1 MIGHTTSLS
10 KFKTEIIPSIFS
22 DHNSMKLE
30 IKNTNKVGKFTNME
44 TKQYIPEQAM
54 CWKSIYKKRNKN
66 ILKQME
72 MHKLKPME
80 CFKSSPEKEVY
91 SNKCLHLKKKSNKQ
105 PHFILK
111 DKNILGLKLA
121 GERK

>member
-1 MIGHTTSLS
+1 
-10 KFKTEIIPSIFS
+10 
-22 DHNSMKLE
+22 
-30 IKNTNKVGKFTNME
+30 
-44 TKQYIPEQAM
+44 
-54 CWKSIYKKRNKN
+54 
-66 ILKQME
+66 ME